1 MAFED
6 DSVFYTF
13 LSTYIILLVLTSAEL
28 YHVYRDVTG
37 KHKSR
42 VYILYGLVWIN
53 FSMRVVWLFMR
64 RGEWDA
70 DYPTLTFVIN
80 RFGLIFFFTF
90 CGHVTYI
97 WSLSVS
103 QKEPTARQKLMWGLV
118 YAAVFLFQIVCTI
131 LFVHVDDKNEKS
143 FSYDASIVSIALV
156 SVLIGVSYV
165 VHLFYMHRMLRQR
178 MRLLAGGHAPPGYG
192 LKLERQLGN
201 RMKLLII
208 LGCINTACFFLRA
221 VLFLWRP
228 IRHEYLKGDFWYPW
242 GFYYI
247 PEVVPVLMVFVTT
260 PRSICTTTV
269 SRLASATY
277 RQAVKFNFPQEDPQ
291 LMMQQY

>member
-80 RFGLIFFFTF
+80 RFGLIFFFYFLWTRHLYMVVE
-90 CGHVTYI
+90 C
-97 WSLSVS
+97 VS
-103 QKEPTARQKLMWGLV
+103 ERAYSETKADV
-118 YAAVFLFQIVCTI
+118 
-131 LFVHVDDKNEKS
+131 
-143 FSYDASIVSIALV
+143 
-156 SVLIGVSYV
+156 GVSLCGGV
-165 VHLFYMHRMLRQR
+165 LVPNRVHHPLCARRR
-178 MRLLAGGHAPPGYG
+178 
-192 LKLERQLGN
+192 
-201 RMKLLII
+201 
-208 LGCINTACFFLRA
+208 
-221 VLFLWRP
+221 
-228 IRHEYLKGDFWYPW
+228 
-242 GFYYI
+242 
-247 PEVVPVLMVFVTT
+247 
-260 PRSICTTTV
+260 
-269 SRLASATY
+269 
-277 RQAVKFNFPQEDPQ
+277 
-291 LMMQQY
+291 